1 MTTRRVFVA
10 IALTFT
16 ACARAPKPAAPH
28 LPDAARSKVSSINDA
43 KAEAA
48 LAESTPEGRAY
59 EKALAAWFGPAITP
73 ASNKC
78 RAAALERADERYDL
92 VIQLAASGAVRQ
104 VLVDPVTPYT
114 ACVQAAAGELLF
126 PKPPTDGH
134 WTAAIM
140 WGRQDH

>member
-59 EKALAAWFGPAITP
+59 EKG
-73 ASNKC
+73 SC
-78 RAAALERADERYDL
+78 CMVRAPQSRRPPTNAALL
-92 VIQLAASGAVRQ
+92 LWS
-104 VLVDPVTPYT
+104 VLTRGT
-114 ACVQAAAGELLF
+114 TWSF
-126 PKPPTDGH
+126 S
-134 WTAAIM
+134 
-140 WGRQDH
+140 